1 MQALRFCT
9 ATQACTKPHVEL
21 RPLSGT
27 QLDQYW
33 TYHKAMATN
42 DREFAHQLF
51 TELKDN
57 SGPPLSVDK
66 QMFEAAVKSFE
77 KSKN

>member
-1 MQALRFCT
+1 MQAIRFWT
-9 ATQACTKPHVEL
+9 ATQARTKPHVEL
-21 RPLSGT
+21 RRLSGT

-51 TELKDN
+51 TELKDTYTL
-57 SGPPLSVDK
+57 PHRVESV
-66 QMFEAAVKSFE
+66 
-77 KSKN
+77 NLG